1 MWVKKCSKRVTLVS
15 CFLLISNCK
24 ENLFQWS
31 EYIRKCFFFLI
42 KKPKKADSKCFI
54 CEIFSIKELI
64 VKDFHFCKLTRITFL
79 INHN

>member
-24 ENLFQWS
+24 ENLFQWN
-31 EYIRKCFFFLI
+31 EYIRKCFFI
-42 KKPKKADSKCFI
+42 KKPKKKLIVNVLFVRF
-54 CEIFSIKELI
+54 FSIKELI
-64 VKDFHFCKLTRITFL
+64 VKDFHFCKLTRITFF